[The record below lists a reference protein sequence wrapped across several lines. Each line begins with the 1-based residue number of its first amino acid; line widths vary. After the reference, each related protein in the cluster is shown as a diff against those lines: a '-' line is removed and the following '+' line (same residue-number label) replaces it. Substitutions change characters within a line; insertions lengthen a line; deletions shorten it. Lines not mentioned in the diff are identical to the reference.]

1 MVSLKTTT
9 KMVQTTDDIV
19 QPRREN
25 QRKPLE
31 TKRPGKIE
39 KTQWAWMKVP
49 LRTESRFIWRARRIG
64 SYSHRKKFLSLRP

>member
-1 MVSLKTTT
+1 MASLKTTT
-9 KMVQTTDDIV
+9 EIVEMTDDIV

-49 LRTESRFIWRARRIG
+49 LRAESRFIWRAGRVG
-64 SYSHRKKFLSLRP
+64 SHSHRKKFLSLRP

>member
-9 KMVQTTDDIV
+9 KIFETTDDIV

-49 LRTESRFIWRARRIG
+49 LRTESRFIWRAGRIG
-64 SYSHRKKFLSLRP
+64 GHSHGNKFLSLRP